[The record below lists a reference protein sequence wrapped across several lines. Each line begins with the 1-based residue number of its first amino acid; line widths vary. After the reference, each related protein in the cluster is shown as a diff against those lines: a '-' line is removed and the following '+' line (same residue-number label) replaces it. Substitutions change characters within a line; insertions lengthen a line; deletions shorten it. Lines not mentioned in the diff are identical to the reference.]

1 MHVVT
6 KILIVFGALL
16 AVLLAA
22 LSMAFASNADAIRRS
37 VDSERSS
44 RMAAMSD
51 LNLERTKNSSA
62 LAASTSA
69 KEAADATVARLTNE
83 LATYI
88 NERSKLQDEARQA
101 KLDAER
107 FRNQAAGKDQV
118 VQTSTKLAEGLSSEV
133 QTLRDR
139 TLAAARREAE
149 LQERLAELE
158 AQNQVLSQ
166 NVRSL
171 QEQLSETRSAAAPAS
186 ASTTSAGA
194 TDANNVTAALAAAN
208 ARAGVESAG
217 PLVSGRVRKLTRA
230 ENGEDLAFIT
240 LGSSSGLKVGQ
251 RLHIVRDGRFVASLV
266 ITVVDAAEAAGRIDR
281 LGRSVDVLEN
291 DMVLSRVY

>member
-1 MHVVT
+1 
-6 KILIVFGALL
+6 
-16 AVLLAA
+16 
-22 LSMAFASNADAIRRS
+22 
-37 VDSERSS
+37 
-44 RMAAMSD
+44 MAAMSD